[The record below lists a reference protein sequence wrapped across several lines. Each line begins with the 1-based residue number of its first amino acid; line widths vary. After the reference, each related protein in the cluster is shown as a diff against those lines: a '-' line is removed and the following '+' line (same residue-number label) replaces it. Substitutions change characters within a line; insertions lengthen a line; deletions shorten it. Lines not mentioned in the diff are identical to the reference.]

1 MTDEHKCR
9 HCGDEWSEG
18 GASAHVCTLNRFGV
32 AATGDKLV
40 LLFPLPPR
48 LSREDALLLAAYLV
62 CLMDQTEDHA
72 GFHRVLTAVE
82 NT

>member
-1 MTDEHKCR
+1 
-9 HCGDEWSEG
+9 
-18 GASAHVCTLNRFGV
+18 
-32 AATGDKLV
+32 
-40 LLFPLPPR
+40 LPPR